1 MKKILKKITSISLA
15 ICLSFSVGLTSQ
27 ASSNVTSNNNYS
39 LINEQLNGKS
49 QIDYP
54 SNKNVVL
61 NIAKKAIKFILKHKK
76 LSMEV
81 VEKVSG
87 KTIAKKFGTHY
98 LLVCDALEPL
108 LELSDVPYQM
118 VYDAVYR
125 TLINADVSS
134 KVAANIALAI
144 KEGISWFV

>member
-1 MKKILKKITSISLA
+1 
-15 ICLSFSVGLTSQ
+15 
-27 ASSNVTSNNNYS
+27 
-39 LINEQLNGKS
+39 
-49 QIDYP
+49 
-54 SNKNVVL
+54 
-61 NIAKKAIKFILKHKK
+61 
-76 LSMEV
+76 MEV